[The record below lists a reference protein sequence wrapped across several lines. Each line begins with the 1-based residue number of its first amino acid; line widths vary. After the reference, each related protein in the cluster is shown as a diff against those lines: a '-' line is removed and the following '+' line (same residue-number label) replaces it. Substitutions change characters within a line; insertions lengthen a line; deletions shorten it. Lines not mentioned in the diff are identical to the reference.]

1 MAALFDFMLV
11 FTQIP
16 RILEALPMTLALT
29 ILSFIGG
36 LVAALPIALVKM
48 YKVPVLR
55 QICALF
61 VSITRGTPVIVQLYL
76 IYFGIPLMFK
86 YINFY
91 HGTSYNVKNIPSIVF
106 ALIALSL
113 NEAAYNS
120 ETIRAA
126 LQSVARGQIEAA
138 HSLGMTGMQTLRRVI
153 IPQAFL
159 VAMPP
164 LGNSLIGLLKGTSL
178 AFVCSLVELTARAK
192 ILAGVN
198 YRYFESYCSLAIIYW
213 LITLGI
219 EYALR
224 YTEKRL
230 RIPDTAPPIIIGK
243 DHL

>member
-1 MAALFDFMLV
+1 MTVLFDVGLV

-29 ILSFIGG
+29 ILAFTGG
-36 LVAALPIALVKM
+36 LVTALPIALIKM
-48 YKVPVLR
+48 NRVPVLR
-55 QICALF
+55 QICAVF
-61 VSITRGTPVIVQLYL
+61 VSVTRGTPVIVQLYL
-76 IYFGIPLMFK
+76 IYFGIPLMLK

-91 HGTSYNVKNIPSIVF
+91 RDTQYNIKNVPSIVF
-106 ALIALSL
+106 ALIALAL

-138 HSLGMTGMQTLRRVI
+138 HSLGMTGIQTLKRII

-159 VAMPP
+159 TAMPP
-164 LGNSLIGLLKGTSL
+164 LGNSLISLLKGTSL

-198 YRYFESYCSLAIIYW
+198 YRYFEAYCSLAIIYW
-213 LITLGI
+213 IITLAI
-219 EYALR
+219 EQILR
-224 YTEKRL
+224 YAEKRL
-230 RIPDTAPPIIIGK
+230 RIPDTAPLIVIGK
-243 DHL
+243 DHI

>member
-1 MAALFDFMLV
+1 MAKLFDFALV

-36 LVAALPIALVKM
+36 LVLALPIAVIKM
-48 YKVPVLR
+48 NKVPVLR
-55 QICALF
+55 QICSVF
-61 VSITRGTPVIVQLYL
+61 VSITRGTPVLVQLYL
-76 IYFGIPLMFK
+76 IYFGIPLILK

-91 HGTSYNVKNIPSIVF
+91 QGTHYSVNNIPSIVF
-106 ALIALSL
+106 ALIALAL

-126 LQSVARGQIEAA
+126 LQSVDKGQVEAA
-138 HSLGMTGMQTLRRVI
+138 HSLGMTSVQTLKRVI
-153 IPQAFL
+153 VPQAFL

-164 LGNSLIGLLKGTSL
+164 LGNSLISLLKGTSL
-178 AFVCSLVELTARAK
+178 AFVCSLVEITARGK
-192 ILAGVN
+192 ILAGMN
-198 YRYFESYCSLAIIYW
+198 YRYFEAYCSVAIIYW
-213 LITLGI
+213 VLTLVI
-219 EYALR
+219 EQVLR

-230 RIPDTAPPIIIGK
+230 RIPDTAPDVR

>member
-1 MAALFDFMLV
+1 MANLFDFALV

-29 ILSFIGG
+29 ILSFAGG
-36 LVAALPIALVKM
+36 LVVALPIALVKM
-48 YKVPVLR
+48 NKIPVLR
-55 QICALF
+55 QICAIF

-76 IYFGIPLMFK
+76 IYFGIPLFLK

-91 HGTSYNVKNIPSIVF
+91 RDTSYNVKNIPSIVF
-106 ALIALSL
+106 ALIALAL

-138 HSLGMTGMQTLRRVI
+138 HSLGMTGIQTLRRVI

-159 VAMPP
+159 IAMPP

-192 ILAGVN
+192 ILAGVS
-198 YRYFESYCSLAIIYW
+198 YRYFEAYCSLAVIYW
-213 LITLGI
+213 IITLEI
-219 EYALR
+219 ELVLR
-224 YTEKRL
+224 YAEKRL
-230 RIPDTAPPIIIGK
+230 RIPDTAPPIVIGK
-243 DHL
+243 DHI